1 MTHVCMWEDCFVLE
15 KANNFVKKILV
26 LVSVSAHKHGPVGAD
41 FRGIPKIVNLW
52 PGTVCWFEWLSP
64 VLGAWKQG

>member
-26 LVSVSAHKHGPVGAD
+26 LVSVSAHKHGPVGA
-41 FRGIPKIVNLW
+41 
-52 PGTVCWFEWLSP
+52 
-64 VLGAWKQG
+64 VLPRNPQDSEYMARNSLLV

>member
-26 LVSVSAHKHGPVGAD
+26 LVSVSAHNCPVGAM
-41 FRGIPKIVNLW
+41 
-52 PGTVCWFEWLSP
+52 TSEESP
-64 VLGAWKQG
+64 R